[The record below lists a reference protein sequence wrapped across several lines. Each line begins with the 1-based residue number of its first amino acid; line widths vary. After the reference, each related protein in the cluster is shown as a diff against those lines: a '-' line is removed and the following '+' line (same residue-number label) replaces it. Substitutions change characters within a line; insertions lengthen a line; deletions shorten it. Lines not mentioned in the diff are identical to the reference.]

1 MANEIKFI
9 FTGDTAEFDAAINK
23 VVKKT
28 NEAKSATQKQT
39 EQQKVQAR
47 LQKLLNEEY
56 RRAAKNTGSILT
68 LNEQIA
74 RTETQRLRL
83 AKRLNDS
90 SLTRQKRMQTIVEL
104 SKAEARLAGLT
115 AARRSARGRAIT
127 RGAAGAGSAALGR
140 AGLGGAASAG
150 AAAAGVAGLAGVT
163 SLTGIGL
170 IVAGVVAAVASL
182 IIAFKMLKGSVQ
194 AATDALALTKT
205 AQLAGKT
212 VEQVQAE
219 QAAGMFGGDPE
230 KNKTLFKELGLIVD
244 KEIIQSLTK
253 SGKVIVA
260 FGKQIGNVLMP
271 VFEKLAKVIRE
282 AIIIIGGTIKGLH
295 AAMQPV
301 IAFMKNNPLISATPV
316 GMMIAMSRMNFGAI
330 GPAMDAYR
338 QQMEALMNLQFQGAA
353 GEQGFGGRLRATDAL
368 ARIGIFKGQKASEM
382 QILKA
387 TLEAQRA
394 TAFNTGDVLLDTIR
408 NA

>member
-56 RRAAKNTGSILT
+56 NRAAKTTDSILKIQ
-68 LNEQIA
+68 ERIKQ
-74 RTETQRLRL
+74 TEKERVRLS
-83 AKRLNDS
+83 KRLNDA
-90 SLTRQKRMQTIVEL
+90 SLTRQKRMRTIVEL
-104 SKAEARLAGLT
+104 SKTEARLAGLT
-115 AARRSARGRAIT
+115 AARRGARGAAVR

-140 AGLGGAASAG
+140 AGLGGAAAAG
-150 AAAAGVAGLAGVT
+150 SAAAGVAGLAGL
-163 SLTGIGL
+163 SATGVGL
-170 IVAGVVAAVASL
+170 VVAGVVAAVASV

-194 AATDALALTKT
+194 AATDALSLTKT
-205 AQLAGKT
+205 ARLAGKT

-219 QAAGMFGGDPE
+219 KAAGMFGGDPE
-230 KNKTLFKELGLIVD
+230 RNKTLFKELGLVVD
-244 KEIIQSLTK
+244 KEIIKSLTK

-260 FGKQIGNVLMP
+260 FGQQLGNVLMP
-271 VFEKLAKVIRE
+271 LFERLAKAIRE
-282 AIIIIGGTIKGLH
+282 ALIVIGGAMKGLQ
-295 AAMQPV
+295 AALQPS
-301 IAFMKNNPLISATPV
+301 IAWIKNNPIKGSTPL
-316 GMMIAMSRMNFGAI
+316 GMVWAMSKMDFGAI
-330 GPAMDAYR
+330 GPVMDAYR

-353 GEQGFGGRLRATDAL
+353 QTFGGRLRPTDAL

-394 TAFNTGDVLLDTIR
+394 TAFNTGNVLLDTIR

>member
-1 MANEIKFI
+1 M
-9 FTGDTAEFDAAINK
+9 
-23 VVKKT
+23 
-28 NEAKSATQKQT
+28 
-39 EQQKVQAR
+39 R
-47 LQKLLNEEY
+47 
-56 RRAAKNTGSILT
+56 
-68 LNEQIA
+68 
-74 RTETQRLRL
+74 
-83 AKRLNDS
+83 
-90 SLTRQKRMQTIVEL
+90 TIVEL
-104 SKAEARLAGLT
+104 SKTEARLAGLT
-115 AARRSARGRAIT
+115 AARRGA
-127 RGAAGAGSAALGR
+127 RGAAVRRGAASAGSAALGR

-150 AAAAGVAGLAGVT
+150 ATAAGVAGLAGVT

-170 IVAGVVAAVASL
+170 IVAGVVLAVGSL
-182 IIAFKMLKGSVQ
+182 IVAFKLLKGSVQ
-194 AATDALALTKT
+194 AATDALSLTKT

-230 KNKTLFKELGLIVD
+230 RNKTLFKELGLVID
-244 KEIIQSLTK
+244 KEIIKSLAK

-271 VFEKLAKVIRE
+271 LFERLAKAIRE
-282 AIIIIGGTIKGLH
+282 AIIVIGGAIKGLH
-295 AAMQPV
+295 AAMQPSV
-301 IAFMKNNPLISATPV
+301 AWIKNNPIIGLTPV
-316 GMMIAMSRMNFGAI
+316 GMMYAMSQMNFGAI

-353 GEQGFGGRLRATDAL
+353 GAQGFGGRLHATDAL

-394 TAFNTGDVLLDTIR
+394 TAFNTGNVLLDTIR

>member
-56 RRAAKNTGSILT
+56 RRAAKNTGSILKI
-68 LNEQIA
+68 NEQIA

-83 AKRLNDS
+83 SKRLNDA
-90 SLTRQKRMQTIVEL
+90 SLTRQKRMRTIVEL

-140 AGLGGAASAG
+140 AGLGGAAAAG
-150 AAAAGVAGLAGVT
+150 SAAAGVAGLAGL
-163 SLTGIGL
+163 SATGVGL
-170 IVAGVVAAVASL
+170 VVAGVVAAVASL
-182 IIAFKMLKGSVQ
+182 IVAFKMLKGSVQ

-219 QAAGMFGGDPE
+219 KAAGMFGGDPE
-230 KNKTLFKELGLIVD
+230 RNKTLFKELGLVID
-244 KEIIQSLTK
+244 KEIIQSLAK

-260 FGKQIGNVLMP
+260 FGQQLGNVLMP
-271 VFEKLAKVIRE
+271 IFERLAKAIRE
-282 AIIIIGGTIKGLH
+282 ALIVIGGAMKGLH
-295 AAMQPV
+295 AALQPSV
-301 IAFMKNNPLISATPV
+301 AWIKDNPIIAGWDDVGHVENGLWGNRACYGRIPAADGGSYESTISRSRGNRGRAWPYVSV
-316 GMMIAMSRMNFGAI
+316 GRRSHT
-330 GPAMDAYR
+330 YR
-338 QQMEALMNLQFQGAA
+338 
-353 GEQGFGGRLRATDAL
+353 
-368 ARIGIFKGQKASEM
+368 II
-382 QILKA
+382 
-387 TLEAQRA
+387 
-394 TAFNTGDVLLDTIR
+394 
-408 NA
+408 